1 MNAAEPLNASSLPR
15 PSDTHAT
22 CKICTSRSEYVFS
35 LESKSDG
42 PEPLGILLCPNCG
55 LLFVGN
61 PISDKELTRLYRSLD
76 QDTYYQQISKTLPVK
91 ISRAISDI
99 RTVLPPDPARSSV
112 LDVGCGYGHFL
123 DALSTVHPPLRA
135 VGHELPGQAASAYQ
149 KKGFHVFT
157 SDLENISDRFS
168 LISLLDVAEH
178 LPNPNRTFAACYA
191 LLHTGGYIYIHTPR
205 RCFWDNLF
213 LALLDAPALGRLAR
227 AWFTT
232 RLSLFHLH
240 LWTDK
245 ALTLALQKAGFHIV
259 YLRPELELS
268 WPLSMYV
275 KMYLGE
281 KFRLPRPILFMIHAI
296 TSILFVWLRTLR
308 NKAICLAQKTET
320 PT

>member
-15 PSDTHAT
+15 PSDTHVT
-22 CKICTSRSEYVFS
+22 CKICSSRSEYVFS
-35 LESKSDG
+35 LESKPDG

-61 PISDKELTRLYRSLD
+61 PISNEELARAYESLD
-76 QDTYYQQISKTLPVK
+76 QDTYYQQISKTLPGK
-91 ISRAISDI
+91 MSRAISDI

-123 DALSTVHPPLRA
+123 DALSTVHPSVRA
-135 VGHELPGQAASAYQ
+135 VGHELPGQAASACQ

-157 SDLENISDRFS
+157 SELEIIPDRFF

-178 LPNPNRTFAACYA
+178 LPNPNRTFTACYT

-213 LALLDAPALGRLAR
+213 LALLDAPALSRLAR

-245 ALTLALQKAGFHIV
+245 ALMLALQKAGFHIV
-259 YLRPELELS
+259 YLRSALELS

-275 KMYLGE
+275 RIYLGE
-281 KFRLPRPILFMIHAI
+281 KLRLPRPIPFIIGVLAR
-296 TSILFVWLRTLR
+296 ILFVWLRTLR

-320 PT
+320 PA